1 MITPTKP
8 AADAIGTSLADPARL
23 THNLAQVYE
32 RMTKLAQMMVHSP
45 GEQRQD
51 MEQQTVPIEQIS
63 RTLGEVWQA
72 HVQQPDKLYEMQA
85 RLWQQYSLIWQNS
98 WARAMGQEMPPVAS
112 PAKSDR
118 RFKDKDWV
126 ENSIFDALKQAYLV
140 TTRAAHELVETAD
153 GVDPHTKQK
162 AKFYV
167 ENIANAFS
175 PTNSPLTN
183 PEVIRVTLATSG
195 ENLLK
200 GMDKL
205 EHDLQKTKGR
215 LRITQVDGAPFK
227 LGENIATTPGKVI
240 FRNDVFE
247 LIQYSPQVAR
257 TYEIPLLIVPPWI
270 NKYYILDLNEKKSF
284 VKHAVENGLTVFIM
298 SWVNAN
304 ETQGR
309 KSFGDYM
316 RDGFLKAVDVVT
328 DITGQQKVNTIGFCI
343 GGSLV
348 ATALAY
354 MAAKGDKRVQAATFF
369 TTQVDF
375 KDAGDLLVYVDDE
388 QVKWIEGR
396 MQDKGYLPG
405 NRMADAFNLLRS
417 NDLIWNYVVNNYMLG
432 KDPAAFDLLYWN
444 SDSTRMPAGVH
455 SFYLRECYMNNKL
468 SQGQMVFDNVRIDLG
483 KIKIPV
489 YNLAAREDHIAPL
502 ASVFKLGKFFSGET
516 TLVVSGSGHI
526 AGVVNPPAA
535 QKYQY
540 WTNEKKP
547 AKLDDW
553 LKSAKETP
561 GSWWPHWVDWITS
574 KSGDKVTALVPG
586 EGSYKVLCDAP
597 GEYVRVNGVE

>member
-1 MITPTKP
+1 MTEKSKSNDVI
-8 AADAIGTSLADPARL
+8 ATSLADPAKL
-23 THNLAQVYE
+23 AHNLALVYE
-32 RMTKLAQMMVHSP
+32 RMAKLAQGMVQTP
-45 GEQRQD
+45 EQQRLD
-51 MEQQTVPIEQIS
+51 SETQTVPMAQIS
-63 RTLGEVWQA
+63 RTLGEIWQA
-72 HVQQPDKLYEMQA
+72 HLAQPEKLLEVQGA
-85 RLWQQYSLIWQNS
+85 LWQQYSEIWQNS
-98 WARAMGQEMPPVAS
+98 WSRAMGQSVEPVAT
-112 PAKSDR
+112 PAKNDK

-140 TTRAAHELVETAD
+140 TTRAAQNLVETAD

-183 PEVIRVTLATSG
+183 PEVIRATLATSG

-200 GMDKL
+200 GVEKL
-205 EHDLQKTKGR
+205 ENDLQKSKGH
-215 LRITQVDGAPFK
+215 LRITQVDGTPFK

-257 TYEIPLLIVPPWI
+257 THEIPLLIVPPWI
-270 NKYYILDLNEKKSF
+270 NKFYILDLNEKKSF
-284 VKHAVENGLTVFIM
+284 VKHAIENGLTVFIM
-298 SWVNAN
+298 SWVNAD
-304 ETQGR
+304 EVQGR

-316 RDGFLKAVDVVT
+316 REGFLQAVDVVT
-328 DITGQQKVNTIGFCI
+328 AATGSDKVNTVGFCI

-348 ATALAY
+348 AATLGF
-354 MAAKGDKRVQAATFF
+354 MAGKGDKRINAATFF

-375 KDAGDLLVYVDDE
+375 RDAGDLLVYVDDE
-388 QVKWIEGR
+388 QVNWIEGR
-396 MQDKGYLPG
+396 MKDKGYLPG

-444 SDSTRMPAGVH
+444 SDATRMPAGVH
-455 SFYLRECYMNNKL
+455 SFYLRECYMQNKL
-468 SQGQMVFDNVRIDLG
+468 ALGKMVIDNVRIDLSRV
-483 KIKIPV
+483 KIPV
-489 YNLAAREDHIAPL
+489 YNLACKEDHIAPL
-502 ASVFKLGKFFSGET
+502 PSVFKLGQYFGGDT

-540 WTNEKKP
+540 WTNAKKP
-547 AKLDDW
+547 AKLEDW
-553 LKSAKETP
+553 LKTAKETP
-561 GSWWPHWVDWITS
+561 GSWWPHWIDWITTR
-574 KSGDKVTALVPG
+574 SGDKVAAPIPG
-586 EGSYKVLCDAP
+586 DGKFKALCDAP
-597 GEYVRVNGVE
+597 GEYVRVSGVE

>member
-1 MITPTKP
+1 MS
-8 AADAIGTSLADPARL
+8 DAKSSVINTSLADPAKL
-23 THNLAQVYE
+23 THNLMQVYE
-32 RMTKLAQMMVHSP
+32 RMAKLAHSLAENP
-45 GEQRQD
+45 ATQRSEAENQI
-51 MEQQTVPIEQIS
+51 VPVSQIS
-63 RTLGEVWQA
+63 QTLGEIWQA
-72 HVQQPDKLYEMQA
+72 HLAQPQKLMEMQQQ
-85 RLWQQYSLIWQNS
+85 LWQQYSQVWNNS
-98 WARAMGQEMPPVAS
+98 WSRAMGHAVEPVAT
-112 PAKSDR
+112 PAKNDR

-126 ENSIFDALKQAYLV
+126 ENSVFDFLKQIYLV
-140 TTRAAHELVETAD
+140 TSKAAQELVETAD

-175 PTNSPLTN
+175 PSNFPHTN
-183 PEVIRVTLATSG
+183 PEVIRATLATSG

-200 GMDKL
+200 GLEKL
-205 EHDLQKTKGR
+205 EGDLKKSNGR
-215 LRITQVDGAPFK
+215 LRITQVDGTPFK

-257 TYEIPLLIVPPWI
+257 THEIPLLIVPPWI

-284 VKHAVENGLTVFIM
+284 VKYAVENGLTVFIM
-298 SWVNAN
+298 SWVNAD
-304 ETQGR
+304 EAQGR
-309 KSFGDYM
+309 KSFNDYL

-328 DITGQQKVNTIGFCI
+328 EATGAAKVNTVGFCI

-348 ATALAY
+348 ATALGY
-354 MAAKGDKRVQAATFF
+354 MAGKNDKRVQAATFF

-375 KDAGDLLVYVDDE
+375 RDAGDLLVYVDDE
-388 QVKWIEGR
+388 QVQWIEER
-396 MQDKGYLPG
+396 MKDKGYLPG

-417 NDLIWNYVVNNYMLG
+417 NDLIWSYVVNNYMLG

-455 SFYLRECYMNNKL
+455 SYYLRECYMHNKL
-468 SQGQMVFDNVRIDLG
+468 ALGKMVVDNVRIDLS
-483 KIKIPV
+483 KVKIPV

-502 ASVFKLGKFFSGET
+502 PSVFKLGKYFGGET

-540 WTNEKKP
+540 WLNDKKV
-547 AKLDDW
+547 AKLEDW
-553 LKSAKETP
+553 LKSAKETS
-561 GSWWPHWVDWITS
+561 GSWWPHWIDWITS
-574 KSGDKVTALVPG
+574 RSGDKVAAPVPG
-586 EGSYKVLCDAP
+586 EGKFKALCDAP
-597 GEYVRVNGVE
+597 GEYVRVSGVE